1 MPLPRII
8 GKAWSAFRVRYW
20 AWFGVTAL
28 VLAFGVALRQ
38 SSSEADFYSRWGVD
52 PANLPYQSDVDP
64 RTAIELGK
72 ARAADSGK
80 MLMVTFGANWCP
92 DCLTLHKN
100 LRDPVTRD
108 YAERRFEMV
117 HIDVGDSAKTARV
130 QHDLGIPVSGIPLAV
145 FYSADGRP
153 ICDTLAGEL
162 VPSRHFTSREIL
174 DFLREVADFR
184 RVVSPD
190 QRQ

>member
-1 MPLPRII
+1 M
-8 GKAWSAFRVRYW
+8 
-20 AWFGVTAL
+20 
-28 VLAFGVALRQ
+28 
-38 SSSEADFYSRWGVD
+38 
-52 PANLPYQSDVDP
+52 
-64 RTAIELGK
+64 
-72 ARAADSGK
+72 
-80 MLMVTFGANWCP
+80 
-92 DCLTLHKN
+92 TLHKN
-100 LRDPVTRD
+100 LRDPITRD
-108 YAERRFEMV
+108 YAEHKFEMV

-130 QHDLGIPVSGIPLAV
+130 QHELGIPVNGIPLAV

-162 VPSRHFTSREIL
+162 EPSRHYSSREIL